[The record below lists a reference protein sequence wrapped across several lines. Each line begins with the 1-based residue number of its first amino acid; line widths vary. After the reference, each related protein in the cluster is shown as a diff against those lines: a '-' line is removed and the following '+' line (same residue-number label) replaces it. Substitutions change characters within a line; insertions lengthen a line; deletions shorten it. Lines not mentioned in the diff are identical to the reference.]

1 MKSFTARKWFTA
13 LRVALMALSL
23 GLLSGNAHAQS
34 VTGLSCSPST
44 IAGGSGGSTT
54 CTVTLGAAAP
64 VGGTAVA
71 LTSSLVELAAS
82 VPSVTVPAGQTTA
95 PFTVTTNANYRR
107 YSLLAFAPVITASA
121 NATSQSATLNVTAQP
136 RPADFSTAEPAGST
150 QPLGVLCGGINIAG
164 EMGILY
170 ECTVPNVGFGTCV
183 FRQECSIGCRTNGSG
198 ADFCAASGPNP
209 ISVARNYI
217 TSGDRVA
224 ASVVAEAPAAT
235 TPTTRGHPLTNYT
248 TNAGLAPTNGGL
260 VFPAGA
266 ASVGF
271 DVHTSYVPAID
282 FVNVAGYWFTGTN
295 QGRAGNAWITIVPPS
310 PPPALP
316 IPTLMGLGTDAGQVN
331 GISVSGFS
339 TGGGPTIELTS
350 NRPDIVLG
358 PASVVVNSSQVNG
371 NQVSFFTQ
379 RPSVATDVTITATDG
394 RYSSS
399 GILTVQPPPP
409 PSDPLPLT
417 VSVIPNS
424 VVGGGSATG
433 TLTIIFNPFG
443 TDVTLRSSNTA
454 VATVPASVTIP
465 AGTFT
470 ATFSIATSA
479 VAATASATITATCC
493 NLTVTAPIEVTSGA
507 ALPAPPLLLAVS
519 PASVVGGNTTTG
531 SVTLNAAAPAGGT
544 LVKLSSSRAAA
555 TVPLSVTVPAA
566 ATTASFAIA
575 TNSVTALTST
585 TIAAVSGTQVWNAVL
600 AVNPPGGSA
609 LTLAGIMLNPA
620 TVPAGTSTRGT
631 VTLNAP
637 APAGGAVVALASYR
651 INAIVPVSVTVPA
664 GATSASFAVTTNA
677 AGGST
682 ISALFAG
689 VRRVAEL
696 VTTVPVDPSAALA
709 TFTLDQTSAV
719 GGSVVNGNVTLTGP
733 APSSGAGGAQ
743 IVMTSS
749 NTAAVPVSTGI
760 IVGTGAT
767 SASFSLIPRT
777 VSAPTDVTIT
787 MAFGGVTLSRVLT
800 VTPAGGA
807 GPTLA
812 SLSLN
817 PISVVGGTSSTGT
830 VTLSAAAP
838 SGGVLVTLSENSSAT
853 SVPASVSVSAGA
865 SSATFTVSTSSVT
878 ASTAVGITGTFGG
891 VSRTATLT
899 VTPAAGTPVAPT
911 LVSPAN
917 DSTPAQPVTLDWND
931 VSNAT
936 SYEVQVD
943 TSSTIAAPFTAN
955 PTVTTSLV
963 TLSGLPA
970 QRLWWR
976 VRARNAA
983 GVFGPFSSTRR
994 FTPQGAPAAA
1004 SLSAV
1009 SVNPSSV
1016 VGPASSTGTVTLTAA
1031 APTLGAVV
1039 TLTSSNTAAA
1049 GVAGSVTVA
1058 PGATSATFSVTTTA
1072 VAASTSVTLT
1082 ATYSGT
1088 SRTATLTVTPV
1099 PPPAS
1104 LNTLTLSPTSLTGG
1118 TASTGTVTLTS
1129 AAPTGGLVISLSS
1142 NAAAASVPA
1151 TVTVAAGATSASFT
1165 APTTAVTAATT
1176 ATIAAALAGVTR
1188 TAALTL
1194 NPPSMNATLTV
1205 MATGRSGERVTSS
1218 PAGINVSVGST
1229 GSAPFAPNT
1238 AITLS
1243 VTNGRDAIWSGACS
1257 SGGNKARTCVF
1268 TITGNAAVTGNVQ

>member
-71 LTSSLVELAAS
+71 LTSSLVALAAS
-82 VPSVTVPAGQTTA
+82 VPSVIVPAGQTTA

-767 SASFSLIPRT
+767 SAGFSLLPQT
-777 VSAPTDVTIT
+777 VSASTNVTIT

-800 VTPAGGA
+800 VTPVGGA
-807 GPTLA
+807 GPTL
-812 SLSLN
+812 STLSLN
-817 PISVVGGTSSTGT
+817 PTSVVGGTSSTAT

-838 SGGVLVTLSENSSAT
+838 SDGALVTLSENSSAT
-853 SVPASVSVSAGA
+853 SAPASVSVPAGA
-865 SSATFTVSTSSVT
+865 TSATFTVTTSTVT
-878 ASTAVGITGTFGG
+878 ASTAVGISGSFGG

-899 VTPAAGTPVAPT
+899 VNPATATAPAAPT
-911 LVSPAN
+911 LVSPAA
-917 DSTPAQPVTLDWND
+917 DATPAQPVTFDWSD
-931 VSNAT
+931 VATAT
-936 SYEVQVD
+936 SYEIQID
-943 TSSTIAAPFTAN
+943 DSSTITAPFIAN
-955 PTVTTSLV
+955 QTVTASQV
-963 TLSGLPA
+963 VVGGLPA

-976 VRARNAA
+976 VRAQNAA
-983 GVFGPFSSTRR
+983 GFGPFSSTRR
-994 FTPQGAPAAA
+994 FTPQAAPTAA
-1004 SLSAV
+1004 SLSAL
-1009 SVNPSSV
+1009 SVNPTSV
-1016 VGPASSTGTVTLTAA
+1016 IGPAASTGTVSLTAA
-1031 APTLGAVV
+1031 APTGGALV
-1039 TLTSSNTAAA
+1039 TLTSSNIAAA
-1049 GVAGSVTVA
+1049 SVPASVTVA
-1058 PGATSATFSVTTTA
+1058 AGATSVTFSVTTVAVTA
-1072 VAASTSVTLT
+1072 NTSVTLT
-1082 ATYSGT
+1082 AAYSGL
-1088 SRTATLTVTPV
+1088 SRTTTLTVTPV

-1104 LNTLTLSPTSLTGG
+1104 LNTLVLSPTSVTGG
-1118 TASTGTVTLTS
+1118 SASTGTVTLTS
-1129 AAPTGGLVISLSS
+1129 AAPAGGSVVTLSS
-1142 NAAAASVPA
+1142 NAAAAVVPGS
-1151 TVTVAAGATSASFT
+1151 VTVAAGATSATFS
-1165 APTTAVTAATT
+1165 TTTSAVTAATT
-1176 ATIAAALAGVTR
+1176 ATISAVLAGVTR
-1188 TAALTL
+1188 TAALTV
-1194 NPPSMNATLTV
+1194 NPPSTSVTLTV
-1205 MATGRSGERVTSS
+1205 TATGRSGESLTSS
-1218 PAGINVSVGST
+1218 PTGINVAVGST
-1229 GSAPFAPNT
+1229 ASAGFASNT
-1238 AITLS
+1238 SITLS
-1243 VTNGRDAIWSGACS
+1243 VSNGRDAIWSGACS
-1257 SGGNKARTCVF
+1257 SGGNKVRTCTF
-1268 TITGNAAVTGNVQ
+1268 TITGNASVTGNVQ